1 MLYSDHT
8 SSVARMKNTRQEL
21 TTRLAR
27 IEGQV
32 AALKRTLE
40 SDTDLDCSQT
50 LIQVKAATNGLKRF
64 AEAFSQE
71 YAHRCVSE
79 KMTREQ
85 LETELNTIITS
96 AYTLS

>member
-1 MLYSDHT
+1 MTTTHHDLI
-8 SSVARMKNTRQEL
+8 
-21 TTRLAR
+21 TRLAR

-40 SDTDLDCSQT
+40 SDVDTDCAKT

-71 YAHRCVSE
+71 HARRCVGK
-79 KMTREQ
+79 KMNRKQFADEIDS
-85 LETELNTIITS
+85 IITS
-96 AYTLS
+96 AFTLS